1 MTYRHLSRHERRAA
15 AQMTA
20 IRKAQALLAAFLLEC
35 VLFAGILTMELCR

>member
-1 MTYRHLSRHERRAA
+1 MTYVHRTVEQQRLA

-20 IRKAQALLAAFLLEC
+20 IRKAQGLLAAFLLEC